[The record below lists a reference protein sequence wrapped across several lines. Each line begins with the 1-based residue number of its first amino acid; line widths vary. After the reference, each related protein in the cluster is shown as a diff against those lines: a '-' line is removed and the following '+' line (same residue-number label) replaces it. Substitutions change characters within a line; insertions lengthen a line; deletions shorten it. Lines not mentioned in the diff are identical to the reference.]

1 MKLIN
6 WLHHFEERLIGLLL
20 IAMTLLV
27 FVEVVLRFGFNT
39 GIEWAQEVTLYL
51 SAWMV
56 LLGAS
61 WGIREGAHIGVDAF
75 VKLLPN
81 RQRRIITLLAIVL
94 CLIYCGLFIQGSWV
108 YLSKMAKIGIE
119 MDDVPLPKW
128 QAMSVLIIGF
138 VLLAIRFLQLGWAVI
153 RNKQDGFSLADEG
166 RDSMHLA
173 NDDSPR
179 EQ

>member
-6 WLHHFEERLIGLLL
+6 WLHHFEERLIGTLL

-27 FVEVVLRFGFNT
+27 FVEVILRFGFNT

-75 VKLLPN
+75 VKLLPS
-81 RQRRIITLLAIVL
+81 RQRRIITLIAIVL
-94 CLIYCGLFIQGSWV
+94 CLIYCALFIQGSWV

-119 MDDVPLPKW
+119 MDDVPLTKW
-128 QAMSVLIIGF
+128 KAMSVLMIGF
-138 VLLAIRFLQLGWAVI
+138 VLLAIRFAQLGWAVI
-153 RNKQDGFSLADEG
+153 TGKQDGFVLADEG
-166 RDSMHLA
+166 RDSMHLV
-173 NDDSPR
+173 DDESPG
-179 EQ
+179 EK